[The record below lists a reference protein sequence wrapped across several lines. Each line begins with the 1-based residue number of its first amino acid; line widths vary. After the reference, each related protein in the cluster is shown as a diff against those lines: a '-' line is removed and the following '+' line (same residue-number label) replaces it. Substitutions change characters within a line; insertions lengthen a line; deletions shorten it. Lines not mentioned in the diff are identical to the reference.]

1 MLDFSDKIVFITG
14 ASGGL
19 GSQMARDFAQA
30 GATLVVH
37 DFGLADAT
45 QKLLRELDQRKADHL
60 LVEGDLSDPVVV
72 QRIAG
77 QIDAAYGRIDVL
89 VNNAGASPNKTAFD
103 QFPAE
108 LWDKV
113 VNINLRSVFLV
124 TQACLPLLERSRR
137 GRVINISSTAARNGG
152 APGGAAYAA
161 AKGAVSSL
169 TKAMAKDFC
178 SRNGI
183 LVNAVAPG
191 LIDTPFYGDVNVADK
206 YAERLKGI
214 PLRRVG
220 APADIAGPVLFLAS
234 PLADYITGE
243 VLEVSGGLSLMA

>member
-1 MLDFSDKIVFITG
+1 MFDFSEKIIFITG

-19 GSQMARDFAQA
+19 GGQMARDFARA
-30 GATLVVH
+30 GASLVVH
-37 DFGLADAT
+37 NYGLADAT
-45 QKLLRELDQRKADHL
+45 QRLCADLSALGAPHL
-60 LVEGDLSDPVVV
+60 LVEGDLTDQHTV
-72 QRIAG
+72 QDMARRIEETF
-77 QIDAAYGRIDVL
+77 GRLDVL
-89 VNNAGASPNKTAFD
+89 VNNAGASPDKMP
-103 QFPAE
+103 FPEVPLAV
-108 LWDKV
+108 WDKIV
-113 VNINLRSVFLV
+113 AINLSSVFLV

-152 APGGAAYAA
+152 APGGTAYAT
-161 AKGAVSSL
+161 AKGAVSSM
-169 TKAMAKDFC
+169 TKALAKDFC
-178 SRNGI
+178 TKGI

-206 YAERLKGI
+206 YAERLKTI

-220 APADIAGPVLFLAS
+220 APADIAGPVMFLAS

>member
-19 GSQMARDFAQA
+19 GGQMARDFART
-30 GATLVVH
+30 GARLVVH
-37 DFGLADAT
+37 NFGLAEAT
-45 QKLLRELDQRKADHL
+45 QKLQDDLDTLNVDHL
-60 LVEGDLSDPVVV
+60 IVEGDLSDGDTV
-72 QRIAG
+72 QRIASE
-77 QIDAAYGRIDVL
+77 IEAAYGRIDVL

-103 QFPAE
+103 EFPAA

-124 TQACLPLLERSRR
+124 TQACLPLLERSTR

-178 SRNGI
+178 QRNGI

-191 LIDTPFYGDVNVADK
+191 LIDTPFYGDVNVAEK
-206 YAERLKGI
+206 YVERLKGI
-214 PLRRVG
+214 PLQRAGR
-220 APADIAGPVLFLAS
+220 PSDIAGPVLFLAS

>member
-1 MLDFSDKIVFITG
+1 MLDFSDKVIFITG

-19 GSQMARDFAQA
+19 GGQMARDFARA
-30 GATLVVH
+30 GASLVVH
-37 DFGLADAT
+37 NHGLAEAT
-45 QKLLRELDQRKADHL
+45 LRLCDDLAVIGARHL
-60 LVEGDLSDPVVV
+60 LVEGDLTDQAVV
-72 QRIAG
+72 QDMARRI
-77 QIDAAYGRIDVL
+77 DETFGRLDVL
-89 VNNAGASPNKTAFD
+89 VNNAGASPDKMPFAD
-103 QFPAE
+103 LPAMA
-108 LWDKV
+108 WDKV
-113 VNINLRSVFLV
+113 VAINLRSVFLV
-124 TQACLPLLERSRR
+124 TQACLPLLERSAR
-137 GRVINISSTAARNGG
+137 GRIINISSTAARNGG
-152 APGGAAYAA
+152 APGGSAYAA

-169 TKAMAKDFC
+169 TKAFAKDFC
-178 SRNGI
+178 AKGI

-220 APADIAGPVLFLAS
+220 QPCDIAGPVLFLAS

>member
-1 MLDFSDKIVFITG
+1 MLDFSDRIIFITG

-19 GSQMARDFAQA
+19 GGQMARDFARA

-37 DFGLADAT
+37 DYGLAEAAR
-45 QKLLRELDQRKADHL
+45 QLCADLAALGARHL
-60 LVEGDLSDPVVV
+60 LVEGDLTDQDVV
-72 QRIAG
+72 QELARRIGEAF
-77 QIDAAYGRIDVL
+77 GRLDVL
-89 VNNAGASPNKTAFD
+89 VNNAGASPDKMP
-103 QFPAE
+103 FPE
-108 LWDKV
+108 LPAAAWDKV
-113 VNINLRSVFLV
+113 VSINLRSVFLV
-124 TQACLPLLERSRR
+124 TQACLPLLERSAR
-137 GRVINISSTAARNGG
+137 GRIINISSTAARNGG
-152 APGGAAYAA
+152 APGGSAYAA

-169 TKAMAKDFC
+169 TKSFAKEFC
-178 SRNGI
+178 GRGI

-191 LIDTPFYGDVNVADK
+191 LIDTPFYGNVNVADK

-220 APADIAGPVLFLAS
+220 APSDIAGPVLFLAS